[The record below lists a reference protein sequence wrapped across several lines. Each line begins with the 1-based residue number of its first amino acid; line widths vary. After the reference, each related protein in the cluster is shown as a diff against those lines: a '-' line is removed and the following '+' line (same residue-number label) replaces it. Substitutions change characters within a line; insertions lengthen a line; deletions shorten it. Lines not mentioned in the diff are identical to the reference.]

1 MKITNKIFILKKIS
15 CINDL
20 LRKGNPYIN
29 YSKNF
34 KNENLLLIKKKKVI
48 KILLIK
54 VSMMIMIMMMIIFKT
69 FDSFKFL
76 LLFPFNFWT
85 TFKNIFNKKGK

>member
-1 MKITNKIFILKKIS
+1 M
-15 CINDL
+15 
-20 LRKGNPYIN
+20 N

-34 KNENLLLIKKKKVI
+34 KKENLLLIEKKRVI
-48 KILLIK
+48 KIPW
-54 VSMMIMIMMMIIFKT
+54 MMMMMIFKT

>member
-1 MKITNKIFILKKIS
+1 
-15 CINDL
+15 L

-48 KILLIK
+48 KLFLIK
-54 VSMMIMIMMMIIFKT
+54 VSTMMMIFKT

>member
-1 MKITNKIFILKKIS
+1 M
-15 CINDL
+15 
-20 LRKGNPYIN
+20 N

-34 KNENLLLIKKKKVI
+34 KKENLLLIEKKRVI
-48 KILLIK
+48 KIPW
-54 VSMMIMIMMMIIFKT
+54 MMMMIFKT